1 METKAHRGLVQWGPA
16 PPTLP
21 VTLPSC
27 ATFCASDP
35 GESRPLVCRLLP
47 TQSGP
52 GWRLGSETAPWVTTP
67 NAHQEGSGDGI
78 SVHLCLP
85 ANSSRKAGVR
95 PALKWLSPSSVSPWE
110 LPGCGERK
118 IILTLPG
125 PWWKERENRRTV
137 CQPHENFSAQGHV
150 QFWAL

>member
-52 GWRLGSETAPWVTTP
+52 GWKLGSEPAPWV
-67 NAHQEGSGDGI
+67 ASLSAQQGRSGDSI
-78 SVHLCLP
+78 SVYLSFP

-110 LPGCGERK
+110 FPGCGERK

-125 PWWKERENRRTV
+125 PWWKEREPTYSV
-137 CQPHENFSAQGHV
+137 PTP
-150 QFWAL
+150 